1 MTERFEMFMV
11 SLKRA
16 TCRPFLIRTAII
28 LSFIRVWSVN
38 FVSDNFI
45 ELSYGINLK
54 YNRADT

>member
-1 MTERFEMFMV
+1 MFMV